1 MDNLFQLTLENKL
14 FTDHYITSWDG
25 VYYLSMKANLNC
37 EPPPPHLKKKKKNP
51 ENVEFLNTRRVVIQ
65 IE

>member
-1 MDNLFQLTLENKL
+1 MANFMDNLFQRTLENKL

-37 EPPPPHLKKKKKNP
+37 ATPPPPQKKKEKPRKC
-51 ENVEFLNTRRVVIQ
+51 
-65 IE
+65 